1 MASKRSKYLLNHHKS
16 PPQQQQPLQR
26 SDAGADSDAKSNSDS
41 DSATEDD
48 VSTPV
53 AAAATAASTVTPKKP
68 RFTPTLPEPG
78 SGPGGDGSECSS
90 PSASAFIVMPSSTSS
105 RPLDKTKMRKS
116 AGGMKKFTEEEEIA
130 LLKGLA
136 AFWANGRNNKWTE
149 FHLFIKD
156 DLPREFTKI
165 QVSEKIRGLKRK
177 YDTNLEKARAN
188 GGHLDFPDHH
198 ESALF
203 ELSKTLWGDEEPAEN
218 GQVEE
223 KKPLVKKEQKAI
235 APKKIK
241 KNAEEEDNGD
251 EEKKILKKHKQQTE
265 EEFKLAYPLLY
276 MSFNAMGYPKFFKNS
291 FHLIDRE
298 KAQELEEKWREL
310 NAEELRLENKRIEL
324 TKRDLLNHS
333 LLSK

>member
-1 MASKRSKYLLNHHKS
+1 
-16 PPQQQQPLQR
+16 
-26 SDAGADSDAKSNSDS
+26 
-41 DSATEDD
+41 
-48 VSTPV
+48 
-53 AAAATAASTVTPKKP
+53 
-68 RFTPTLPEPG
+68 
-78 SGPGGDGSECSS
+78 
-90 PSASAFIVMPSSTSS
+90 
-105 RPLDKTKMRKS
+105 MRKS
-116 AGGMKKFTEEEEIA
+116 AGGTKKFTEEEEIA

-177 YDTNLEKARAN
+177 YDTNLEKARTN
-188 GGHLDFPDHH
+188 GGLLDFPDHH

-203 ELSKTLWGDEEPAEN
+203 ELSKILWGIEEAAQN

-223 KKPLVKKEQKAI
+223 KKPLLKKEQKAI
-235 APKKIK
+235 AIAPKIK
-241 KNAEEEDNGD
+241 KNAEEEDNGND
-251 EEKKILKKHKQQTE
+251 DDKKILKKHKQQTE
-265 EEFKLAYPLLY
+265 EEFKSAYPLLY
-276 MSFNAMGYPKFFKNS
+276 TSFNAMGYPKFFKNS